1 MPGIL
6 AIIIAEVIWG
16 AAPPIFK
23 YSLQGVPPFTL
34 AFIRFFTASFIFM
47 PFAIL
52 RWKRLS
58 TTQLVYILMGA
69 LSGVV
74 INVSAFYV
82 GLEIAPSINVHM
94 ISAAGPLV
102 LYALSIIVL
111 HEKPHAQILRGMMFA
126 LLGVLIIFLAPLFH
140 QGFGNIQSAKT
151 MILGNFL
158 FVIAMMGGVF
168 YSVINKKII
177 KSVDA
182 TIITSMQFFV
192 GSVAFIPMMVRE
204 QQIWSFSS
212 LTSAGWVGIIYGVF
226 FSSALAYF
234 LLNYAL
240 KRISAQE
247 IGVYE
252 YIKPI
257 VAVVVAIPLLAEFPD
272 IYFVI
277 GSILIFIGV
286 YISEQHPHYRRIH
299 TKIHAKS
306 NV

>member
-158 FVIAMMGGVF
+158 FVI
-168 YSVINKKII
+168 
-177 KSVDA
+177 
-182 TIITSMQFFV
+182 
-192 GSVAFIPMMVRE
+192 PMMVRE

-257 VAVVVAIPLLAEFPD
+257 VAVVVAIPLL
-272 IYFVI
+272 
-277 GSILIFIGV
+277 
-286 YISEQHPHYRRIH
+286 
-299 TKIHAKS
+299 
-306 NV
+306 